1 MGNGID
7 SPGHPADNHKFRFCL
22 SKFKDEAFG
31 MLQPISA
38 AGAGTNESKTG
49 FSGQTFDS
57 FPVSTLGGLS
67 ISLSCKG
74 YASDSGQYSRVSG
87 LSSMSL
93 YSMAKVLAF
102 DADVILFATLE
113 LIPILRTS
121 SPGVA

>member
-7 SPGHPADNHKFRFCL
+7 SPGHPADNHKFRLCL

-38 AGAGTNESKTG
+38 AGTGTNESKTG

-57 FPVSTLGGLS
+57 FPVKHTGRTLYFL
-67 ISLSCKG
+67 ICKG

-87 LSSMSL
+87 LSSIIL
-93 YSMAKVLAF
+93 FSMAKVLAF
-102 DADVILFATLE
+102 DADAILFATLE
-113 LIPILRTS
+113 LIPKSRTS